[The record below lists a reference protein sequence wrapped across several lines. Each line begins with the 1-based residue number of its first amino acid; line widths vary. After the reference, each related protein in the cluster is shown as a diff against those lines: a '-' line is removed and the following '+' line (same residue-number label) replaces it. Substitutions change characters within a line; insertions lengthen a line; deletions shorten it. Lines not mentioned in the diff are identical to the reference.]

1 MNCTCLNSMAGIGPE
16 SFGLHHHK
24 NCEHYATEK
33 FSFLFYYDESFDS
46 WILADDL
53 EDYVSGSGD
62 GESIEVELKV
72 IELTDKEHE
81 ELPEELPDQIKQFS
95 ADSKVFGQMPF

>member
-53 EDYVSGSGD
+53 EDYVSCSGD

-72 IELTDKEHE
+72 IELTDKEYE
-81 ELPEELPDQIKQFS
+81 ELPEDS
-95 ADSKVFGQMPF
+95 ADSKGFVMTPEF